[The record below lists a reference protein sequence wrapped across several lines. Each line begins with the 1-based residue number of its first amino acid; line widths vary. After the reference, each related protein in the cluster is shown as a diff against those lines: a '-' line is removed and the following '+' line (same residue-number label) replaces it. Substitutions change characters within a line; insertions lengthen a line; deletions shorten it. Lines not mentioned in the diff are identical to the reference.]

1 MCGEPCVFAF
11 RVVERFAI
19 FESEFAGIG
28 KIEHTYYICYTG
40 EASEVQ
46 RGRSFDLY
54 RKRRC
59 LMLKEILSFILSV
72 LPNWLAV
79 FLMAADLCGR
89 KKNKRVDEVQEK

>member
-1 MCGEPCVFAF
+1 MG
-11 RVVERFAI
+11 ERFSV
-19 FESEFAGIG
+19 FERRFSDFQY
-28 KIEHTYYICYTG
+28 IERMYYTCYTS
-40 EASEVQ
+40 ETSEVQ

-79 FLMAADLCGR
+79 LLMAADLCGR